1 MPRLKVRKRQR
12 VFHGKKSWETAKK
25 DPVTAVNR
33 HEAQARNDRPN
44 IDTTPVARP
53 RLAAQPRKLKNM
65 SAEKLRNSD
74 FNKLT
79 QGRIITRSLSRKF
92 ALHAKLSVE
101 PAHGMKLQDFSI
113 LSTCLEEVAVCR
125 SCMSQKSKLKIF
137 QCNKR
142 KNGLAES
149 LFVRCLNCGFKTDFW
164 SSKAL
169 PGKRGS
175 FEVNRRSVI
184 ASVGR
189 KNLSKF
195 CAKMNL
201 PSPVTKKSYNNHIKA
216 IKKVLVEQAEDKMNA
231 AASRLRGIIE
241 TEEPENITIDE
252 AGNTIASVAV
262 TVDGT
267 WQKRGHTSKIG
278 VVFILS
284 VRTGEV
290 LDYKVLSHVCHACI
304 AHRHLDR
311 DSDDYKTWFKEHR
324 SQCQINHT
332 GSSGHMETKGAIDLF
347 SDSIDKRKL
356 KYSQFV
362 GDGDSS
368 CYGSVAEAMRTKF
381 NASYTVIKEECVG
394 HVQKRM
400 GAALT
405 KYRKE
410 MKGTKLLDGKGV
422 GGAGRLTLE
431 MIKKIQNYYGFAIR
445 QNSGNLEGMR
455 RAVRAILYHI
465 VQNPNE
471 SLEDQHCHGPQGPD
485 SWCRFWR
492 DRATNQQTYSENGRL
507 PNAFLKDLKPI
518 FERLS
523 HNELLSR
530 CLMGLTQNQNES
542 INGILW
548 SQIPKTMF
556 CGLAKVTI

>member
-1 MPRLKVRKRQR
+1 M
-12 VFHGKKSWETAKK
+12 
-25 DPVTAVNR
+25 
-33 HEAQARNDRPN
+33 
-44 IDTTPVARP
+44 
-53 RLAAQPRKLKNM
+53 
-65 SAEKLRNSD
+65 
-74 FNKLT
+74 
-79 QGRIITRSLSRKF
+79 
-92 ALHAKLSVE
+92 
-101 PAHGMKLQDFSI
+101 
-113 LSTCLEEVAVCR
+113 
-125 SCMSQKSKLKIF
+125 
-137 QCNKR
+137 
-142 KNGLAES
+142 
-149 LFVRCLNCGFKTDFW
+149 
-164 SSKAL
+164 
-169 PGKRGS
+169 
-175 FEVNRRSVI
+175 

-216 IKKVLVEQAEDKMNA
+216 IQKVVVEQAEQKMNA
-231 AASRLRGIIE
+231 AASRLKEIIE
-241 TEEPENITIDE
+241 TEEPENITRDK

-304 AHRHLDR
+304 APKHLEK
-311 DSDDYKTWFKEHR
+311 DSDEYKTWFDEHK
-324 SQCQINHT
+324 SHCQINHT
-332 GSSGHMETKGAIDLF
+332 GSSGNMETRGAIDLF

-368 CYGSVAEAMRTKF
+368 CYGSVAEAMRKKF
-381 NASYTVIKEECVG
+381 DDSYTVTKEECVG

-405 KYRKE
+405 KYKQD

-431 MIKKIQNYYGFAIR
+431 IIKKIQNYYGFAIR
-445 QNSGNLEGMR
+445 QNSGNLEGMKG
-455 RAVRAILYHI
+455 AVRAILQHI

-471 SLEDQHCHGPQGPD
+471 SLEDQHCHCPQGPD

-492 DRATNQQTYSENGRL
+492 DRATHEQTYSENGRL
-507 PNAFLKDLKPI
+507 PNAFFKDLEPI

-523 HNELLSR
+523 QHELLSR

-556 CGLAKVTI
+556 CGFAKVTIGVCETICVANTGAASKATIMQGMGMSPGKNMYEALRDEDKVRIHAAARRTSHKYRMRRKKLRFGKMENKAVKQISYKSGSFGTGTKPEPMGKSSKKISHSNVQQGERNAVNENKKRKRKESMQSEFEHNSAPKITFIEEGTLGILKVERKKPRKS